1 MLQSH
6 PEVVEAA
13 KTALDRY
20 GNGLSSVR
28 FICGTQVKKIVM
40 QLSIKLIET
49 ALLVLLFEIG
59 GGGDGVRF
67 AVLLKFGTQPFNTE
81 NSL

>member
-1 MLQSH
+1 MDMMLQSH
-6 PEVVEAA
+6 PDVVEAA

-40 QLSIKLIET
+40 MRGGGLAIKLIRT
-49 ALLVLLFEIG
+49 ALRTIG
-59 GGGDGVRF
+59 G
-67 AVLLKFGTQPFNTE
+67 
-81 NSL
+81 